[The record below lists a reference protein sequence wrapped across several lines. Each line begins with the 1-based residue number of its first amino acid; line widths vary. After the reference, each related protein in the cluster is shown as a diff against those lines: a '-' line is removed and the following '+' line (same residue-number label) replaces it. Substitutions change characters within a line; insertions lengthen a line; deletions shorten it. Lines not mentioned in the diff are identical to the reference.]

1 MSRHVPLEV
10 GLLLQYGLEEK
21 GGRSQEGRMENKRK
35 GLGRYVRLHELTLP
49 VTR

>member
-21 GGRSQEGRMENKRK
+21 GAEARREEWRIKGRVLVGM
-35 GLGRYVRLHELTLP
+35 LGYMS
-49 VTR
+49 